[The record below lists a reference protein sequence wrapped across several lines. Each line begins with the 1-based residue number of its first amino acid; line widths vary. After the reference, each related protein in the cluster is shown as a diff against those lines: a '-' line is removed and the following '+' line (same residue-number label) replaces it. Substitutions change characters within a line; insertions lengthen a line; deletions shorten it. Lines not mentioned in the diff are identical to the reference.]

1 MYVLCADERPW
12 TTPIMQDWTLQIKYV
27 QARDAGLYECQ
38 VSVHP
43 PTSIFIYLNV
53 VGTYIMMDNFHFACI
68 LSLFPY
74 RCRLLSGYIVVS
86 RRQMH
91 TIHSYYI

>member
-1 MYVLCADERPW
+1 MRHRAPTIPGDFTNFHFSLLYS
-12 TTPIMQDWTLQIKYV
+12 QDWTLQIKYV

-53 VGTYIMMDNFHFACI
+53 VGEYLIFMLAIC
-68 LSLFPY
+68 SLAVAPK
-74 RCRLLSGYIVVS
+74 
-86 RRQMH
+86 
-91 TIHSYYI
+91 